1 MSPDRAGI
9 QERVVAEAGN
19 LERAS
24 SLERGLAAV
33 CVVEDSE
40 AQAYSGPGATR
51 EREPP
56 KREGRRGGEIRPSH
70 TGGKALGRQKP
81 KRGSAGDCC

>member
-9 QERVVAEAGN
+9 QERVVAVAGN
-19 LERAS
+19 LGRAS
-24 SLERGLAAV
+24 SLERGFAAA
-33 CVVEDSE
+33 CVVGDSE

-56 KREGRRGGEIRPSH
+56 KREGGGAAKSVPATRE
-70 TGGKALGRQKP
+70 AKP
-81 KRGSAGDCC
+81 

>member
-9 QERVVAEAGN
+9 QERVVAVAGN

-24 SLERGLAAV
+24 SLERGLAAA
-33 CVVEDSE
+33 CVVGDSE
-40 AQAYSGPGATR
+40 AQAHSGLGATQ

-56 KREGRRGGEIRPSH
+56 KREGGRAAKSVPATREARP
-70 TGGKALGRQKP
+70 
-81 KRGSAGDCC
+81 